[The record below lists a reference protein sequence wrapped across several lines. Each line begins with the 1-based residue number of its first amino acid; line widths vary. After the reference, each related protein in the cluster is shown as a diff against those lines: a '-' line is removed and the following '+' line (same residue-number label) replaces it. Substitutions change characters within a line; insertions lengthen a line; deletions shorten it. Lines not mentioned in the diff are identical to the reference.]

1 MINPDFTCP
10 LGRILMTGLLTLILS
25 ACGDSRGT
33 CSGSVFCSS
42 SGSGSGS
49 GSGTPIGPSVPTGI
63 ITHRDFVVLYS
74 DQDPQI
80 FDMMGVYTQKTVTI
94 SIHADD
100 IFDLPVSNAT
110 VNFATEWGTFTDSDS
125 CVLSNG
131 SCTVDWIP
139 GDPATAP
146 FDCLVSFTAFA
157 VGEEQFA
164 DSNGNDLFDL
174 LELFEDL
181 EEPYL
186 DLAGN
191 GVFDAICNADGVCE
205 TIDIVNF
212 DGTTPGFGSNDHDPA
227 DGFYNG
233 SLCADVAGNPAC
245 NTVTSTVIHARS
257 ELRVR
262 SPSIPPLPPTT
273 CP

>member
-33 CSGSVFCSS
+33 ASGSVF
-42 SGSGSGS
+42 GSGSGS
-49 GSGTPIGPSVPTGI
+49 GSGTPIGGSVPTGI

-74 DQDPQI
+74 DFDPQI
-80 FDMMGVYTQKTVTI
+80 FDTMGNFTLKTVTI

-110 VNFATEWGTFTDSDS
+110 VNFATEWGTFTGSDS

-146 FDCLVSFTAFA
+146 TDCWVSFTAFA

-174 LELFEDL
+174 GELFLDL

-191 GVFDAICNADGVCE
+191 NVFDAICNADGVCE
-205 TIDIVNF
+205 IIDIVNF
-212 DGTTPGFGSNDHDPA
+212 DGATPGAGNLVHDMA

>member
-10 LGRILMTGLLTLILS
+10 LGRIFMTGLLTLILS

-33 CSGSVFCSS
+33 ASGSVFGSAGS
-42 SGSGSGS
+42 SGSGSG
-49 GSGTPIGPSVPTGI
+49 TTIGPSVPTGI

-80 FDMMGVYTQKTVTI
+80 FDMTGNYIQKTVTI

-110 VNFATEWGTFTDSDS
+110 VNFATEWGTFTDSDA

-164 DSNGNDLFDL
+164 DLNGNDLFDL
-174 LELFEDL
+174 VEGFLDL

-186 DLAGN
+186 DLDGDV
-191 GVFDAICNADGVCE
+191 VFNAICNADGVCE
-205 TIDIVNF
+205 TIDLNGNNV
-212 DGTTPGFGSNDHDPA
+212 HDIA

-233 SLCADVAGNPAC
+233 SLCADVAGNPEC

-257 ELRVR
+257 ELAVKT
-262 SPSIPPLPPTT
+262 PPAT

>member
-33 CSGSVFCSS
+33 ASGSVFGSAGS
-42 SGSGSGS
+42 SGSGSG
-49 GSGTPIGPSVPTGI
+49 TTIGPSVPTGI

-74 DQDPQI
+74 NNDPEI
-80 FDMMGVYTQKTVTI
+80 FDMDGAYTQKTVTI

-139 GDPATAP
+139 GDPATVP
-146 FDCLVSFTAFA
+146 TDCLVSFTAFA

-164 DSNGNDLFDL
+164 DANGNDLFDL
-174 LELFEDL
+174 LEAFVDL

-191 GVFDAICNADGVCE
+191 GVFNAICNADLVCE
-205 TIDIVNF
+205 IIDIVNF
-212 DGTTPGFGSNDHDPA
+212 DGTTPGAGNNVHDIA

-257 ELRVR
+257 ELRVK
-262 SPSIPPLPPTT
+262 SLPAVT